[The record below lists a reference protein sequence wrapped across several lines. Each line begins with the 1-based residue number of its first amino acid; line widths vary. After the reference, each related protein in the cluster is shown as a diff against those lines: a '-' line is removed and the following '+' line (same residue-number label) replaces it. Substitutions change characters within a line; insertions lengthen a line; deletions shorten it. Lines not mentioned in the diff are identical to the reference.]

1 MRVKRASILFIL
13 VLSAAYFLFY
23 LYAKTTAVPPQ
34 ASESAQPSDDRRP
47 ASLKIIVDNVYQP
60 YIEKISA
67 EFEREYNINV
77 EVFVAP
83 TNELYNEI
91 VKRLDTEV
99 SDIDL
104 VQVKSEWTPEFA
116 NSGFLEPL
124 NKFVTAE
131 LKGNT
136 IPLAYDQQV
145 LSNELY
151 TLPELYA
158 FPMSMEARFLFYN
171 QDLLRKVGFYAPP
184 STWQELQDAVA
195 FMKDKN
201 LVEHGV
207 VWGWNDNKGLMDDY
221 TLLLNALG
229 GQFKDVN
236 GKWIF
241 NRGAGLTALEFMVN
255 SLYDNQLSDPLSIRL
270 NEAKAAEEFSKGRV
284 PFLIAGSYAAHKLK
298 DYSNIKVALIP
309 GFDKSLKS
317 SSVAGGSALG
327 LVRNSRNK
335 EWGWKFVEMMSAKR
349 NEIIVT
355 EYTGGLP
362 VWNDM
367 IDLATLKQTYPSIDM
382 MKQQFEYAIKQP
394 RTASYYAWSQDLQTS
409 LLFALKQKITPQDAL
424 DQAVWRVE
432 KNLIN

>member
-1 MRVKRASILFIL
+1 MRLNRASILFIL
-13 VLSAAYFLFY
+13 IIAAAFSLYY
-23 LYAKTTAVPPQ
+23 LYSKTTTVYPQ
-34 ASESAQPSDDRRP
+34 VSDSVQPSDDKRP
-47 ASLKIIVDNVYQP
+47 ASLKIIADNVYQP

-67 EFEREYNINV
+67 EFEREHGIKV
-77 EVFVAP
+77 VVFAAP
-83 TNELYNEI
+83 KNELYDEI
-91 VKRLDTEV
+91 AKRVDTEV

-104 VQVKSEWTPEFA
+104 IQVESEWTPEFA

-136 IPLAYDQQV
+136 NPLAYEQRV

-158 FPMSMEARFLFYN
+158 FPMSMEARFLYYN
-171 QDLLRKVGFYAPP
+171 QDLLRKVGSYAPP
-184 STWQELQDAVA
+184 STWQELMDAVA

-207 VWGWNDNKGLMDDY
+207 IWGWNDAEGLMDDY
-221 TLLLNALG
+221 TLLLNAMG
-229 GQFKDVN
+229 GQYKDVN
-236 GKWIF
+236 GKWNF
-241 NRGAGLTALEFMVN
+241 NRGGGLKALEFMVN
-255 SLYDNQLSDPLSIRL
+255 SIYGNQLSDPLSIQVS
-270 NEAKAAEEFSKGRV
+270 EAEAAEEFAKGHV
-284 PFLIAGSYAAHKLK
+284 PFLIAGSYAMHKLK
-298 DYSNIKVALIP
+298 SYSNIKLALIP
-309 GFDKSLKS
+309 GFDKSIKS

-335 EWGWKFVEMMSAKR
+335 DWGWKFVEMMSAKR

-355 EYTGGLP
+355 DYTGGLP
-362 VWNDM
+362 VWNDI
-367 IDLATLKQTYPSIDM
+367 IDLTTLKQAYPSIDI
-382 MKQQFEYAIKQP
+382 MKQQFEYAINQP
-394 RTASYYAWSQDLQTS
+394 RTASYHAWERDLQVS
-409 LLFALKQKITPQDAL
+409 LKFALKQKNTPQDAL